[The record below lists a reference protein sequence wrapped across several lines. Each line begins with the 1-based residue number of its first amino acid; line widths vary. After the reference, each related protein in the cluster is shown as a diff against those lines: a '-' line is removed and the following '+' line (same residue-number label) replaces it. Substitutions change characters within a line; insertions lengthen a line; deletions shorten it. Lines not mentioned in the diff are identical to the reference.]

1 MIKEKKVRLLIIDEQ
16 EAYYNLI
23 KEYVEMYSHEFKIE
37 CEHARGDDAHKKIGS
52 FLPSI
57 IVLDAHLETISYL
70 EILKHCGE
78 GIAPVVVMSTSQNK
92 EIADSAIECGAEAFI
107 PKSEDPDDVEFVLTR
122 LALMGEEDV
131 YKVN

>member
-1 MIKEKKVRLLIIDEQ
+1 MIKEKKVRLLVIDEQ
-16 EAYYNLI
+16 ESYYDMI
-23 KEYVEMYSHEFKIE
+23 SEYVEMYSHEFNIE
-37 CEHARGDDAHKKIGS
+37 CEHASGKEARKKIGS

-57 IVLDAHLETISYL
+57 VVLDAHLETINYL

-92 EIADSAIECGAEAFI
+92 EIADSAMESGAEAFI

-131 YKVN
+131 FEVN